1 MPRKTKQ
8 VVGPTHLSGDKG
20 TPISFAALSIAL
32 RRDAQM
38 SEFGSPSL
46 NNGQGNAT
54 SRECSSY

>member
-20 TPISFAALSIAL
+20 MPISFAALSTAL

-38 SEFGSPSL
+38 SEFGGPSV
-46 NNGQGNAT
+46 NNRQGNAT
-54 SRECSSY
+54 SRERSNY